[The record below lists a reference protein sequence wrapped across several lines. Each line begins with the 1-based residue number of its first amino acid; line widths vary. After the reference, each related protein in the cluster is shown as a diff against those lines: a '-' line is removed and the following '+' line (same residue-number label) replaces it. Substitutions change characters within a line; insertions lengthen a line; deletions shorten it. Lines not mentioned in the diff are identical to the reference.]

1 VLTIL
6 ASYYRPLTKSQLIK
20 QSIKSLA
27 DKRRRRF
34 VTWKGFL
41 ATQPDFVIMDM
52 VFLVFH
58 ANELVKKKARD
69 ILASPVSE
77 VQTGYGRLSTQR
89 VFRESL
95 QCGTAPES
103 VLLNIEYLNLLE
115 DFIYE
120 QEIES
125 RNADYEYRKSQ
136 RGG

>member
-77 VQTGYGRLSTQR
+77 RSNGIWTTGQHSGSSENLSNAERLRRAFS
-89 VFRESL
+89 
-95 QCGTAPES
+95 
-103 VLLNIEYLNLLE
+103 
-115 DFIYE
+115 
-120 QEIES
+120 
-125 RNADYEYRKSQ
+125 
-136 RGG
+136 